1 MPARSADGLGKT
13 PDLMAAIAGTAA
25 LTLLSGL
32 IASAPAHADE
42 LVQQGLKASRVPQW
56 SSVPV
61 RQSVVPVCRP
71 GLSEA

>member
-1 MPARSADGLGKT
+1 M
-13 PDLMAAIAGTAA
+13 GTAHRAGRSLPLSSAGNAA
-25 LTLLSGL
+25 LMLLGGL

-61 RQSVVPVCRP
+61 RLSVPP
-71 GLSEA
+71 SAILS